1 MQVIQVHV
9 DKILWMDLTS
19 TAAAINMP
27 FENQDYSIRPTQWI
41 RRPDRH
47 HTVPSVIA
55 AGHSQ
60 RRQEDVPE
68 GVPGR
73 APRQADGLRQREHLQ
88 AHLHRAQR
96 RLGKVPGGG
105 GALRS

>member
-1 MQVIQVHV
+1 MF
-9 DKILWMDLTS
+9 S
-19 TAAAINMP
+19 
-27 FENQDYSIRPTQWI
+27 F
-41 RRPDRH
+41 
-47 HTVPSVIA
+47 IA

-105 GALRS
+105 GARALRW